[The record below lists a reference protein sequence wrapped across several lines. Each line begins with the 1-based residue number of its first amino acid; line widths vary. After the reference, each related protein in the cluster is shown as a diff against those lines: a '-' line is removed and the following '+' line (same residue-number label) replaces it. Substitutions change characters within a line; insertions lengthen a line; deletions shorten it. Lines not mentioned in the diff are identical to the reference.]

1 MVSIRYFCGVGEF
14 TWLKSRPRGCFTS
27 NRAEVAG
34 SAMPMAANVSRKS
47 RRVIRRFIRG
57 FVVSRGA
64 IARLA
69 EVAHGRMAGR
79 EPVGGAS
86 TVVVMA
92 SSCAA
97 NSKQRD
103 CNCESRSHE
112 RFAED
117 VCWKL
122 EERKVDAG
130 GRHPPSF
137 HSRARTGTSKRAES
151 NAGCSVGRSQYR
163 K

>member
-1 MVSIRYFCGVGEF
+1 MVSIRYFCGVGEL

-27 NRAEVAG
+27 NREEVAG
-34 SAMPMAANVSRKS
+34 SEMPMAANASRKS
-47 RRVIRRFIRG
+47 RRVIRRFIRC
-57 FVVSRGA
+57 FVGSRGA

-69 EVAHGRMAGR
+69 EVARGRMPGR
-79 EPVGGAS
+79 EPLGGAS

-92 SSCAA
+92 SGCAA
-97 NSKQRD
+97 KSKQRD
-103 CNCESRSHE
+103 CNCRSRLHE

-117 VCWKL
+117 VFWKL

-137 HSRARTGTSKRAES
+137 HSRARTGTSKQTES
-151 NAGCSVGRSQYR
+151 TLGCLIGC
-163 K
+163 